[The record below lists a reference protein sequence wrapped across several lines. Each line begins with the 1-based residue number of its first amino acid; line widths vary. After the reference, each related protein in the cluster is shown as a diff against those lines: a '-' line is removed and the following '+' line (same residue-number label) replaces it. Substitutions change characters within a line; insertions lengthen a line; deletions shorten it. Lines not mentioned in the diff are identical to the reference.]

1 MCVLLAASGLRA
13 GELLGLECR
22 HFDGTSVK
30 VEQSIWGGKVQ
41 TPKTPNAK
49 RYVDLHPD
57 VAALLKAFIAGRE
70 SGFVFRA
77 SSGRPLGQANM
88 LKHELHPLLET
99 LGISKRGFHC
109 FRRFRNT
116 YLRQCRCP
124 DTILKTWMGHA
135 TRGDM
140 SALYDRSALD
150 VQYRRDV
157 CVAMATGFD
166 VPKTLT
172 PKLKKSEQ
180 ATSELGVIG
189 RQEELTSCKA

>member
-1 MCVLLAASGLRA
+1 
-13 GELLGLECR
+13 LLGLECR

-41 TPKTPNAK
+41 EPKTQNAK
-49 RYVDLHPD
+49 RHVDLHPD
-57 VAALLKAFIAGRE
+57 IAALLKQFIGDRT
-70 SGFVFRA
+70 SGLIFPT
-77 SSGRPLGQANM
+77 SSGKPVTQTNI
-88 LKHELHPLLET
+88 LKHGLHPLLET

-116 YLRQCRCP
+116 YLRQERCP

-150 VQYRRDV
+150 VQYRKDV
-157 CVAMATGFD
+157 ALSMGVGFEL
-166 VPKTLT
+166 PKTLT
-172 PKLKKSEQ
+172 AKRPKPSKVG
-180 ATSELGVIG
+180 ANG
-189 RQEELTSCKA
+189 RQAEALVAVSA